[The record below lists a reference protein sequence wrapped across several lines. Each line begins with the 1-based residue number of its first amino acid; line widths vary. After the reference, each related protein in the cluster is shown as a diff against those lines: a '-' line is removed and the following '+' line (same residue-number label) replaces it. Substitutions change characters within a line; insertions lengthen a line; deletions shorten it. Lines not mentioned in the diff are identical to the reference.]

1 MGRPAHPLVRLV
13 RVPSRRSGAL
23 PLVTVSVLAASAL
36 AAGAAAAVPV
46 SARETGRTETP
57 VASGSPV
64 TEVRESV
71 VRVKIPLPASAGPR
85 PEACDWLSYL
95 RYRHE
100 DGPAASADADR
111 ILVAQPG
118 IFEGAGAFDGVAR
131 NTVAAAAP
139 KGRYI
144 EFWALDRRSN
154 CLEDRTGVLAGLR
167 AGDVRLAVD
176 YYYRGKE
183 VDGRRFAGYRTNDQV
198 EWLQHVGLEQT
209 VRDRAAGAGL
219 DEPGGLR
226 DRVSRPAG
234 RADDHVGGPVFR
246 WSGPG

>member
-36 AAGAAAAVPV
+36 AAGAAAVPV

-131 NTVAAAAP
+131 NTVAAAAA

-176 YYYRGKE
+176 YYYRRKE

-198 EWLQHVGLEQT
+198 EWL
-209 VRDRAAGAGL
+209 
-219 DEPGGLR
+219 
-226 DRVSRPAG
+226 
-234 RADDHVGGPVFR
+234 
-246 WSGPG
+246 